1 MTSTPMQSF
10 GNLSFWRIFRPKIF
24 KKAVD
29 WFLLKQ
35 KESGVYDL
43 RPDIRAKERF
53 VNFTAFVH
61 QAVLNQSVHL
71 IGYTRQLQR
80 PCLTIK

>member
-1 MTSTPMQSF
+1 M
-10 GNLSFWRIFRPKIF
+10 
-24 KKAVD
+24 
-29 WFLLKQ
+29 LKQ

-80 PCLTIK
+80 PCLTIKQNVSECIPSVVEFRNLRK